1 MEYSEIDKELQQ
13 IGKNIRKELHEEY
26 RTRVSTKPTET
37 GDTDLSPSADY
48 KSFTSSSIIPREVDN
63 GYEEMAVQTY
73 EAGSNKWKNMKNKF
87 QNMDWEQPEPN
98 PSDFQSKDVQDIASK
113 EQARLNHNK
122 SSYKK
127 AYKKHELPDNQG
139 FSHLEK
145 INTKDDKTKG
155 DPLMWSYYRQYFR
168 PQNRMKK

>member
-1 MEYSEIDKELQQ
+1 MEYSEIDKELKQTT
-13 IGKNIRKELHEEY
+13 KNILKEY
-26 RTRVSTKPTET
+26 RKTFTSKPTHT

-48 KSFTSSSIIPREVDN
+48 LSFTSSTIIDKPIEN
-63 GYEEMAVQTY
+63 GYEEMAAETF
-73 EAGSNKWKNMKNKF
+73 GSDSKKWKNMKNKLDK
-87 QNMDWEQPEPN
+87 MDWEQPEPN

-145 INTKDDKTKG
+145 MNTKDDKTKG
-155 DPLMWSYYRQYFR
+155 DPLLWSYYRQYFR